1 MENSTMPINWYPGH
15 MAKTKRI
22 LTDQIK
28 KTDLVL
34 ELCDARLPHSSRNP
48 VIRQLA
54 AEKKTVVLLNKADL
68 ADINETEKWLRKI
81 RLDGT
86 SAYAIDSKRL
96 RTKDLIQIIQQA
108 TREAVEKAQARGI
121 RKTVKVMVLGVPN
134 VGKSTLIN
142 ALRGKGIAQT
152 GDRPG
157 VTKSNQWIRISP
169 YLELMDTPGMLWPRL
184 DDQKAARRLCYIG
197 SVKDDIADIYMLA
210 FSLLEELK
218 SCCPEAVMSRFHLDN
233 IDPEGQDLMDA
244 ANITANKNTI
254 PFDQQKPSVASGVR
268 IGTPAAT
275 TRGMKEEQMDVIGK
289 LIVRLIDEGEAA
301 VPECK
306 KEVLDLCEQFP
317 LYPGL

>member
-184 DDQKAARRLCYIG
+184 DAQKAARRLCYIG

-244 ANITANKNTI
+244 VCKGRGWLLKGGEY
-254 PFDQQKPSVASGVR
+254 DYDR
-268 IGTPAAT
+268 AARVILDEF
-275 TRGMKEEQMDVIGK
+275 RGGK
-289 LIVRLIDEGEAA
+289 LGRITLESADAEKGKEA
-301 VPECK
+301 
-306 KEVLDLCEQFP
+306 
-317 LYPGL
+317 

>member
-54 AEKKTVVLLNKADL
+54 AGKKTVVLLNKADL

-244 ANITANKNTI
+244 VCKGRGWLLKGGEY
-254 PFDQQKPSVASGVR
+254 DYDR
-268 IGTPAAT
+268 AARVILDEF
-275 TRGMKEEQMDVIGK
+275 RGGK
-289 LIVRLIDEGEAA
+289 LGRITLESADAEKGKEA
-301 VPECK
+301 
-306 KEVLDLCEQFP
+306 
-317 LYPGL
+317 

>member
-34 ELCDARLPHSSRNP
+34 ALCDARLPHSSRNP

-108 TREAVEKAQARGI
+108 TRESVEKAQARGI

-244 ANITANKNTI
+244 VCKGRGWLLKGGEY
-254 PFDQQKPSVASGVR
+254 DYDR
-268 IGTPAAT
+268 AARVILDEF
-275 TRGMKEEQMDVIGK
+275 RGGK
-289 LIVRLIDEGEAA
+289 LGRITLESADAEKGKEA
-301 VPECK
+301 
-306 KEVLDLCEQFP
+306 
-317 LYPGL
+317 